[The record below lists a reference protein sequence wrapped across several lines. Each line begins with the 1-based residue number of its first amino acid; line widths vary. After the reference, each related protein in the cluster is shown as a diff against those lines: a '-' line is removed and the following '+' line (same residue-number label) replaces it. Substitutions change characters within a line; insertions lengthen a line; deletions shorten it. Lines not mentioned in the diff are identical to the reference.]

1 MVRRPRAA
9 RLGHRPARAARSPS
23 RASGARGGSVRLGHR
38 PARAA
43 RSPSRAC
50 GARGGSVRLRHR
62 PARAAR
68 LPQEQVAPV
77 AAVCGFGIGRPGLLA
92 LPQEYAA
99 PVAAVCGFGIGRPGL
114 LALPQEHAA
123 PVAAVCGFARRYV
136 AQLLPVVLVSA
147 GSPPTWE
154 SQQASARA
162 RVCTRRPE
170 AAAWWLRHRPAAARS
185 LRASGAR
192 GGRMRRRH
200 LGQYVV
206 QCR

>member
-1 MVRRPRAA
+1 LLKYYTYNR
-9 RLGHRPARAARSPS
+9 
-23 RASGARGGSVRLGHR
+23 GATAQTLSAGG
-38 PARAA
+38 
-43 RSPSRAC
+43 
-50 GARGGSVRLRHR
+50 
-62 PARAAR
+62 
-68 LPQEQVAPV
+68 
-77 AAVCGFGIGRPGLLA
+77 PGLI
-92 LPQEYAA
+92 A
-99 PVAAVCGFGIGRPGL
+99 PGGTPGKIKWPEL
-114 LALPQEHAA
+114 A

-154 SQQASARA
+154 SQQASASA

-170 AAAWWLRHRPAAARS
+170 AAAWWLRHRPATARS

-192 GGRMRRRH
+192 GGRMRRCH